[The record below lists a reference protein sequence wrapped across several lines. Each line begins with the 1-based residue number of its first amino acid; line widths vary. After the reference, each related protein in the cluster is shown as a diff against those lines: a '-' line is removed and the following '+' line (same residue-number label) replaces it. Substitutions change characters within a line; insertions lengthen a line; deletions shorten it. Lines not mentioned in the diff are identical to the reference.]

1 MGSVSVL
8 YSELQFK
15 RHPKQGHDREWS
27 QKQCK
32 LDHWCIGV
40 LNNVMQHEMVV
51 NVIECY
57 KCSIKLGE
65 V

>member
-15 RHPKQGHDREWS
+15 RHPKQGDDREWL

-40 LNNVMQHEMVV
+40 LDNVIQHEMVV
-51 NVIECY
+51 NEIEY
-57 KCSIKLGE
+57 DKCNKKPGE
-65 V
+65 I